1 MTVRF
6 LTSSA
11 CLAVVPMICH
21 AETFLTLEQA
31 QRLIFPGEPLVEA
44 HLTLNEWQRAE
55 IESAAAVRVRD
66 RKVSAWRTASGG
78 VFFLDVVSGK
88 HQNITYACGIQPGGQ
103 VKQIEVLE
111 YKEAFGHE
119 VRRASWRQQFAGTS
133 AGSNL
138 VNGSGIRNISGATF
152 SCNNITDGV
161 RRLVHTY
168 AVAFAPPASTPSPL

>member
-21 AETFLTLEQA
+21 AETFLTLDQA
-31 QRLIFPGEPLVEA
+31 QRLIFPGEPLLKA
-44 HLTLNEWQRAE
+44 HLTLSEGQRSE
-55 IESAAAVRVRD
+55 IEAAAGVRVKD
-66 RKVSAWRTASGG
+66 RQVRAWRTGGGG

-88 HQNITYACGIQPGGQ
+88 HESITYACGIQPGGQ

-111 YKEAFGHE
+111 YKEAYGHE
-119 VRRASWRQQFAGTS
+119 VRRASWRQQFAGAST
-133 AGSNL
+133 GSDL

-168 AVAFAPPASTPSPL
+168 AVAFAPPAATPTAL